1 MISYETIDWCFVIT
15 GVLCVLYIC
24 YTSNICKSLATIM
37 VLYDGQ
43 MKTLRIA
50 GYLHYFQYIL
60 LGHVS
65 TVAGPGAK
73 RSHLWSVEC
82 AGKPCSALRVREP

>member
-1 MISYETIDWCFVIT
+1 
-15 GVLCVLYIC
+15 
-24 YTSNICKSLATIM
+24 M

-43 MKTLRIA
+43 MKTLKIA
-50 GYLHYFQYIL
+50 GYLHYFQYV

-82 AGKPCSALRVREP
+82 AGKPCSAALLCVSGSQEL